1 MDWTITILL
10 LLGVLLGLMLI
21 GLPVSLAF
29 FGVNIVGALLFLGG
43 GIGLSQLALNSVA
56 AVANFSLSPIPLFI
70 LMGEVLFH
78 SGVAFRAINAV
89 ERLIRKVPGRLSVVS
104 LVGGT
109 VFSTLSG
116 STMANTALLGSVLLP
131 QKLER
136 GYDAKM
142 AMGPI
147 MAVGGIA
154 MLIPPSALAVLLGS
168 LAGISISKLLIGG
181 IVPALILSVLFL
193 GYVILRCKLNPAL
206 APMGEEEAQEQYS
219 GWERWRPFVLD
230 VLPLLLIFA
239 VVIGGMIAGIA
250 TPTESAA
257 LGVAASVLAAL
268 SYRLMTVR
276 ALAQSLMETA
286 KIAIMVL
293 FIIAA
298 STTFS
303 QILVFS
309 GATRGFLSLMNAVEW
324 SPLVLVICM
333 MLILLLLGAFMDQIS
348 MVMVTLPF
356 FMPLA
361 HATGIDLI
369 WLGILI
375 LLAMEI
381 SLITPPF
388 GLLLFVM
395 KGVAPPGIRLM
406 QVCAAAVPYIVLEI
420 GVLALLVL
428 FPAIAL
434 WLPSYM

>member
-1 MDWTITILL
+1 MDWAITILL
-10 LLGVLLGLMLI
+10 LLGVLMGLMLV

-29 FGVNIVGALLFLGG
+29 FGVNVVGALLFLGG

-78 SGVAFRAINAV
+78 SGVAFRAISAV

-131 QKLER
+131 QKLAR
-136 GYDAKM
+136 GYDVKM

-168 LAGISISKLLIGG
+168 LSGISIAKLLIGG
-181 IVPALILSVLFL
+181 IVPALIMSVLFL
-193 GYVILRCKLNPAL
+193 GYVIVRCKLNPSL
-206 APMGEEEAQEQYS
+206 APMGEEDEAHSYS
-219 GWERWRPFVLD
+219 GWERWAPFMKD
-230 VLPLLLIFA
+230 VLPLLLIFV
-239 VVIGGMIAGIA
+239 VVIGSMIAGIA

-257 LGVAASVLAAL
+257 LGVAASVVAAMG
-268 SYRLMTVR
+268 YRMMTMR
-276 ALAQSLMETA
+276 ALVKSLMETA
-286 KIAIMVL
+286 KISVMVL

-309 GATRGFLSLMNAVEW
+309 GATRGFLALMNGVEW
-324 SPLVLVICM
+324 STLVLVMCM
-333 MLILLLLGAFMDQIS
+333 MLILLLLGAFMDQVS
-348 MVMVTLPF
+348 MIMVTLPF

-361 HATGIDLI
+361 HAMDINLV
-369 WLGILI
+369 WLGVLF
-375 LLAMEI
+375 LLTMEI
-381 SLITPPF
+381 SLITPPC

-395 KGVAPPGIRLM
+395 KGVAPPSIRLM
-406 QVCAAAVPYIVLEI
+406 QVCAAAVPYILLEV

-428 FPAIAL
+428 FPAITL